1 VSAHLILLLQP
12 YDYPPNR
19 EKKNKA
25 ITRLDL
31 ATYFASYNSCVI
43 ICLSSASFI
52 DRLRFLRS
60 GVARVS
66 ALHNK
71 WAIASPE
78 GALCAECQE
87 LNALHSQSVDGAVI
101 KIPDPLKTPPEAPEG
116 QRYIVDLLKE
126 HQETFEAEFL
136 EQRANV
142 ATLNDVEVEEPKIVL
157 ELFLKSKK
165 NALSEYEIFDLALRL
180 SRKYKFDLI
189 PYLPEIDISALGAM
203 EKQIMVSTLE
213 LSRIDFPHIWNSLFQ
228 SDILSSTDLN
238 VHGLD
243 SSFSLQ
249 KLYSS
254 TIQSQATFFE
264 YLRRATQSYT
274 RKLLLIRVGPSF

>member
-1 VSAHLILLLQP
+1 M
-12 YDYPPNR
+12 
-19 EKKNKA
+19 
-25 ITRLDL
+25 
-31 ATYFASYNSCVI
+31 
-43 ICLSSASFI
+43 
-52 DRLRFLRS
+52 
-60 GVARVS
+60 S
-66 ALHNK
+66 ALHSK

-101 KIPDPLKTPPEAPEG
+101 KIPERLKTPPELPEG
-116 QRYIVDLLKE
+116 HRFIVDLLKE

-136 EQRANV
+136 EARATV
-142 ATLNDVEVEEPKIVL
+142 ATLHDVEVEDPKTML
-157 ELFLKSKK
+157 ERLLKSAK

-180 SRKYKFDLI
+180 SRKYNFDLI
-189 PYLPEIDISALGAM
+189 PYLPEIDVSALSAM
-203 EKQIMVSTLE
+203 EKQIMVSTLQ

-254 TIQSQATFFE
+254 TVQSHATFFE

-274 RKLLLIRVGPSF
+274 RKLLLIRVRPLLSLLSLHL